1 MNSLGINKDPKDTR
15 VVVAMSGGVD
25 SSVTAAL
32 LHEAGYDVIG
42 ITLQLF
48 NYGDAIARP
57 GSCCAGQDI
66 YDAKR
71 VADTRGFPHYVLDYE
86 DRFREDVMED
96 FADTYLAGETPIPCV
111 RCNQTV
117 KFRDLISRAKELDAD
132 VLATG
137 HYVQNI
143 TGVRKSE
150 LHRGANQTKDQSY
163 FLFATT
169 QEQLDFLRFPL
180 GGMTKEET
188 RDEATRLGLSVAD
201 KPDSQDICFVPNGN
215 YAEVVKNMRPDAV
228 TPGKIVNQVGT
239 ILGSHDGI
247 INFTVGQRRGLNI
260 GGGDPLYV
268 LRLEPNTNRV
278 IVGPKEA
285 LLKETI
291 ILNEIN
297 WLGDEP
303 LGDENIEISVKIRSM
318 TPPLPATL
326 RSTIEGCAEVILH
339 SPYAGIAPG
348 QACVF
353 YQDERM
359 LGGGWIV
366 RPD

>member
-1 MNSLGINKDPKDTR
+1 M
-15 VVVAMSGGVD
+15 
-25 SSVTAAL
+25 
-32 LHEAGYDVIG
+32 
-42 ITLQLF
+42 
-48 NYGDAIARP
+48 
-57 GSCCAGQDI
+57 
-66 YDAKR
+66 
-71 VADTRGFPHYVLDYE
+71 
-86 DRFREDVMED
+86 
-96 FADTYLAGETPIPCV
+96 
-111 RCNQTV
+111 
-117 KFRDLISRAKELDAD
+117 
-132 VLATG
+132 
-137 HYVQNI
+137 
-143 TGVRKSE
+143 
-150 LHRGANQTKDQSY
+150 
-163 FLFATT
+163 
-169 QEQLDFLRFPL
+169 
-180 GGMTKEET
+180 
-188 RDEATRLGLSVAD
+188 
-201 KPDSQDICFVPNGN
+201 
-215 YAEVVKNMRPDAV
+215 
-228 TPGKIVNQVGT
+228 
-239 ILGSHDGI
+239 
-247 INFTVGQRRGLNI
+247 NI

-318 TPPLPATL
+318 APPLPATL

-366 RPD
+366 RPN